1 VPGPRL
7 CRHEYRPQP
16 VRTAI
21 DDLTLDGQG
30 VGRRDGKACFVA
42 GALPGERVRV
52 VQTGRKRNFDTAQL
66 EAVLEPAP
74 ERVEPPCEW
83 FGVCGGCRLMHAD
96 VDLQR
101 RLKERN
107 LFEALSR
114 IGHVTVGRRLA
125 PLVGDDLGY
134 RRTARLGVKYVA
146 KKGGTLVGFRERA
159 GRYLADM
166 WDCPVLHPAIGG
178 RIRQLRQLIDGLDT
192 RERIP
197 QVEAVVDDAGTA
209 ALVFRHLQPLSE
221 ADRARL
227 AAFAVEEGLQVYLQP
242 GGPDTVHQLA
252 GPQAQLRYG
261 HPDFGVT
268 VDFGPLDFVQ
278 VHAEINRRMV
288 RRAVD
293 LLEPAADDRV
303 LDLFC
308 GLGNFTLPLA
318 RRAGE
323 VVGVEG
329 DARMLERARANAEG
343 QGIRN
348 TRYVRANLEDEG
360 LQAMPWLE
368 ESFDRVLLDPPRTG
382 AAAAVEALGSRG
394 IPRLLYVS
402 CNPATLA
409 RDAERLVHHFGYRL
423 EAAGIMDMF
432 PHTAHVESMALFARD

>member
-1 VPGPRL
+1 MSIDRSPFEL
-7 CRHEYRPQP
+7 Q
-16 VRTAI
+16 I

-30 VGRRDGKACFVA
+30 VGRREGKACFVA
-42 GALPGERVRV
+42 GALPGERVRAI
-52 VQTGRKRNFDTAQL
+52 QTGRKRNFDTAQL
-66 EAVLEPAP
+66 EKVLEPAP

-96 VDLQR
+96 IDFQR

-107 LFEALSR
+107 LFETLSR
-114 IGHVTVGRRLA
+114 IGHVTVGQRLE

-159 GRYLADM
+159 GRYLVDM
-166 WDCPVLHPAIGG
+166 WDCQVLHPAIGG
-178 RIRQLRQLIDGLDT
+178 RIRELRQLIDGLDA

-197 QVEAVVDDAGTA
+197 QIEAVVDDAGTA
-209 ALVFRHLQPLSE
+209 ALVFRHLQPLSQ
-221 ADRARL
+221 ADRTRL
-227 AAFAVEEGLQVYLQP
+227 AAFAAGEGLQVYLQP
-242 GGPDTVHQLA
+242 GGPETAHQLA
-252 GPQAQLRYG
+252 GPQTPLRYG

-268 VDFGPLDFVQ
+268 VDFGPLDFIQ
-278 VHAEINRRMV
+278 VHAQINRRMV
-288 RRAVD
+288 RRAID
-293 LLEPAADDRV
+293 LLETAPESRV

-318 RRAGE
+318 RGAGE

-348 TRYVRANLEDEG
+348 TRYVCANLEDAG
-360 LQAMPWLE
+360 LQVMPWLD

-382 AAAAVEALGSRG
+382 AAAAIEALGPRG

-432 PHTAHVESMALFARD
+432 PHTAHVESMAPFARD

>member
-1 VPGPRL
+1 MSIDRSPFEL
-7 CRHEYRPQP
+7 Q
-16 VRTAI
+16 I

-30 VGRRDGKACFVA
+30 VGRREGKACFVA
-42 GALPGERVRV
+42 GALPGERVRA

-66 EAVLEPAP
+66 ETVLEPAP

-83 FGVCGGCRLMHAD
+83 FGVCGGCRLMHAE
-96 VDLQR
+96 VGFQR
-101 RLKERN
+101 LLKERN

-114 IGHVTVGRRLA
+114 IGHVAVGRRLE

-146 KKGGTLVGFRERA
+146 KKGGTLVGFRERG

-166 WDCPVLHPAIGG
+166 WDCQVLHPAIGR
-178 RIRQLRQLIDGLDT
+178 RIGQLRHLIDGLDA

-197 QVEAVVDDAGTA
+197 QIEAVVDDAGTA
-209 ALVFRHLQPLSE
+209 ALVFRHLQPLSQ
-221 ADRARL
+221 ADRDRL
-227 AAFAVEEGLQVYLQP
+227 AAFAAGEGVQVYLQP
-242 GGPDTVHQLA
+242 GGPDTVQQLA
-252 GPQAQLRYG
+252 GPQTQLRYG

-288 RRAVD
+288 RRAID
-293 LLEPAADDRV
+293 LLEPVPDSRV

-329 DARMLERARANAEG
+329 DARMLERARANAER
-343 QGIRN
+343 QGIGN
-348 TRYVRANLEDEG
+348 TRYVCANLEDEG
-360 LQAMPWLE
+360 LQEMSWLD

-382 AAAAVEALGSRG
+382 AAAAIEALGSRG

-423 EAAGIMDMF
+423 DAAGIMDMF
-432 PHTAHVESMALFARD
+432 PHTAHVESMAVFARD

>member
-1 VPGPRL
+1 MSIDRSPFELR
-7 CRHEYRPQP
+7 
-16 VRTAI
+16 I

-30 VGRRDGKACFVA
+30 VGRRDGKACFVP

-52 VQTGRKRNFDTAQL
+52 VQTQRKRNYDSARL
-66 EAVLEPAP
+66 ESVLEPAP

-96 VDLQR
+96 IAQQR
-101 RLKERN
+101 ELKERS

-114 IGHVTVGRRLA
+114 IGRVSPERRLEA
-125 PLVGDDLGY
+125 LVGDTLGY

-166 WDCPVLHPAIGG
+166 GDCPVLHPALGE
-178 RIRQLRQLIDGLDT
+178 RIVQLRRLIDGLDA

-197 QVEAVVDDAGTA
+197 QIEAVVDDSGTA

-221 ADRARL
+221 ADGHRL
-227 AAFAVEEGLQVYLQP
+227 AEFAETEGLQIHLQP
-242 GGPDTVHQLA
+242 AGPDSVHYHA
-252 GPQAQLRYG
+252 GPRTGLSYG
-261 HPDFGVT
+261 HPDFDVT
-268 VDFGPLDFVQ
+268 VDFTPLDFIQ
-278 VHAEINRRMV
+278 VHAGINRAMV
-288 RRAVD
+288 RRALD
-293 LLEPAADDRV
+293 LLEPEAGSRV

-329 DARMLERARANAEG
+329 DARMLERARVNAEN
-343 QGIRN
+343 QGILN
-348 TRYVRANLEDEG
+348 TRYIRANLDDEALG
-360 LQAMPWLE
+360 DRPWLRE
-368 ESFDRVLLDPPRTG
+368 PFDRALLDPPRTG
-382 AAAAVEALGSRG
+382 AAAVVEALGPTA

-409 RDAERLVHHFGYRL
+409 RDAERLVHHFGFRL

-432 PHTAHVESMALFARD
+432 PHTAHVESMALFTRT

>member
-1 VPGPRL
+1 MSIDRSPFEL
-7 CRHEYRPQP
+7 Q
-16 VRTAI
+16 I

-30 VGRRDGKACFVA
+30 VGRREGKACFVA
-42 GALPGERVRV
+42 GALPGERVRA

-66 EAVLEPAP
+66 EAVMEPAP

-83 FGVCGGCRLMHAD
+83 FGVCGGCRLMHAE
-96 VDLQR
+96 VDFQR

-114 IGHVTVGRRLA
+114 IGHVTAGQRLE

-166 WDCPVLHPAIGG
+166 WDCQVLHPAIGG
-178 RIRQLRQLIDGLDT
+178 RIRQLRQLIDGLDA

-197 QVEAVVDDAGTA
+197 QIEAVVDDAGTA
-209 ALVFRHLQPLSE
+209 ALVFRHLQPLSQ
-221 ADRARL
+221 ADRDRL
-227 AAFAVEEGLQVYLQP
+227 AAFAAEEGLQVYLQP
-242 GGPDTVHQLA
+242 GGPDTVQQLA
-252 GPQAQLRYG
+252 GPQVPLRYG

-268 VDFGPLDFVQ
+268 VDFGPLDFIQ

-288 RRAVD
+288 RRAID
-293 LLEPAADDRV
+293 LLETAPDCRV

-329 DARMLERARANAEG
+329 DARMLERARVNAEG

-348 TRYVRANLEDEG
+348 TRYVCANLEDEG
-360 LQAMPWLE
+360 LQDMPWLDG
-368 ESFDRVLLDPPRTG
+368 SFDRVLLDPPRTG
-382 AAAAVEALGSRG
+382 AAAAVEAIGSHG

-409 RDAERLVHHFGYRL
+409 RDADRLVHHFGYRL
-423 EAAGIMDMF
+423 DAAGIMDMF
-432 PHTAHVESMALFARD
+432 PHTAHVESMAVFARD

>member
-1 VPGPRL
+1 MSIDRSPFELR
-7 CRHEYRPQP
+7 
-16 VRTAI
+16 I

-30 VGRRDGKACFVA
+30 IGRRDGKTCFVP

-52 VQTGRKRNFDTAQL
+52 VQTQHKRNYDSARL
-66 EAVLEPAP
+66 ESVLKPAP

-96 VDLQR
+96 IGLQR
-101 RLKERN
+101 ELKERS

-114 IGHVTVGRRLA
+114 IGRVSPERRLEA
-125 PLVGDDLGY
+125 LVGDTLGY

-166 WDCPVLHPAIGG
+166 WDCPVLHPALGERIGP
-178 RIRQLRQLIDGLDT
+178 LRRLIDGLDA

-197 QVEAVVDDAGTA
+197 QIEAVVDDSGTA

-221 ADRARL
+221 ADGRRL
-227 AAFAVEEGLQVYLQP
+227 AEFAETEGLQIHLQP
-242 GGPDTVHQLA
+242 AGPDSVHYHA
-252 GPQAQLRYG
+252 GPRTGLSYG
-261 HPDFGVT
+261 HPDFDVT
-268 VDFGPLDFVQ
+268 VDFTPLDFIQ
-278 VHAEINRRMV
+278 VHAGINRAMV
-288 RRAVD
+288 RRALE
-293 LLEPAADDRV
+293 LLEPEAGSRV

-323 VVGVEG
+323 VVAVEG
-329 DARMLERARANAEG
+329 DARMLERARVNAEG
-343 QGIRN
+343 QGILN
-348 TRYVRANLEDEG
+348 TRYIRANLDDEALG
-360 LQAMPWLE
+360 DRPWLRE
-368 ESFDRVLLDPPRTG
+368 PFDRALLDPPRTG
-382 AAAAVEALGSRG
+382 AATVVEALGPTA

-432 PHTAHVESMALFARD
+432 PHTAHVESMALFTRA